1 MAIVWSYHEAW
12 GLWMV
17 FSVLYFCF
25 RLVKTIYFIFFS
37 LFDRHI
43 SRQRISSQYS
53 DRDNLTR
60 LWKSVGL
67 SVFLCNVCLCLFSH
81 SHAQTCTTCVMRYAY
96 FCGPK
101 NKNPFFIFSHSCLLH
116 WAEIWLLLFVMF
128 FSLLFPYYAILLV
141 VAVFVR
147 KEKKKNKKCSHF
159 RVLCCVV
166 SVCSENGRVWTDIS
180 TISVSIGRNETTKK
194 AKKQNNIVAVCY
206 FLLNINDVVYS
217 FSTLLLWVQI
227 DG

>member
-67 SVFLCNVCLCLFSH
+67 SVSLCNVCLCLFSH

-147 KEKKKNKKCSHF
+147 KEKKKKTKNVHIFECCA
-159 RVLCCVV
+159 VLCLFALKMAGCERIFQPFQFRLDVTK
-166 SVCSENGRVWTDIS
+166 RPRRR
-180 TISVSIGRNETTKK
+180 RNKTTLSPFV
-194 AKKQNNIVAVCY
+194 I
-206 FLLNINDVVYS
+206 F
-217 FSTLLLWVQI
+217 F
-227 DG
+227 